1 MVNWLVM
8 FYAAPNKIIYAS
20 GTDSMVDLLTCIP
33 VYFEMCQQGSEDA
46 DLHGG
51 FLRTAKVWRVTKLIR
66 VFRMLRPVSIL
77 ARDAFG
83 SNPVTSRIF
92 QKVAWFAILLIMI
105 SGVVQVL
112 SGLDTREQNH
122 WQGGWMDD
130 NRVGEDTTSNEIMPF
145 HDAFYFVVVTM
156 STVGYGDIA
165 PISFKSR
172 LLVACLLMTFM
183 VFVPGQISQI
193 SQLMN
198 NNSKAARHWMSARWS
213 GHHILVVCDV
223 DAVDSVEALV
233 KEVSRKLLCAW
244 RKVCGVSKHF
254 LLLHSGIS
262 WSHLLRTRSLSLFS
276 FSMMIGA
283 LWRH

>member
-1 MVNWLVM
+1 
-8 FYAAPNKIIYAS
+8 
-20 GTDSMVDLLTCIP
+20 
-33 VYFEMCQQGSEDA
+33 
-46 DLHGG
+46 
-51 FLRTAKVWRVTKLIR
+51 
-66 VFRMLRPVSIL
+66 
-77 ARDAFG
+77 
-83 SNPVTSRIF
+83 
-92 QKVAWFAILLIMI
+92 
-105 SGVVQVL
+105 
-112 SGLDTREQNH
+112 
-122 WQGGWMDD
+122 MDD